1 MTEKEMRRLGRTEL
15 LEMLLEQSRENE
27 RLQEKVQELEE
38 KLQNKEIH
46 LNKAGSIAEAALS
59 LNRVFEAAEASCI
72 QYIENIHMLNERQT
86 VVNKEREEK
95 SKEEAAVMLS
105 ETQARCMMMEEE
117 TKKQC
122 EERIR
127 ETDKRVEERWA
138 QISQRLTALYQ
149 SHEGLMELV
158 SQGVSLVSGRGGADG
173 SKEE

>member
-27 RLQEKVQELEE
+27 KLQERVQELED
-38 KLQNKEIH
+38 KLQNKEIN
-46 LNKAGSIAEAALS
+46 LNKAGSIAEAALA
-59 LNRVFEAAEASCI
+59 LNGVFEAAEASCL
-72 QYIENIHMLNERQT
+72 QYIENIHMLEEKQT
-86 VVNKEREEK
+86 VLNKEREEK
-95 SKEEAAVMLS
+95 SKADAAVMLS
-105 ETQARCMMMEEE
+105 ETQARCIMLEEE
-117 TKKQC
+117 TKKKC
-122 EERIR
+122 EERIL

-158 SQGVSLVSGRGGADG
+158 SQGVSLVSGRGGTDG